1 MATYKEIHG
10 VKVQHRESDP
20 TAVEGDVWYNSTTS
34 LLKTY
39 AAVGSWSSG
48 GNLNTGAPSCA
59 GFGTQTASLKCTGE
73 IPGTGVTVNVEQ
85 YDGSSWTEIAN
96 VNTAG
101 GNIAGAGTVTAGVI
115 FNRSESKQACE
126 EWDGSSWTEVTD
138 TNVATALRS
147 GLGIQTA
154 AIGAG
159 GDSHPSIETKV
170 ESYDGTNWTEVNDL
184 NTGRCHLDGGTGTQT
199 AAILG
204 SGTTTPAQTNYT
216 ANSEEWD
223 GTSWTEGNNVNTAR
237 AHSGTGGIQTNAIMA
252 GGGVSTIHA
261 VVEAFDGTSWTEV
274 ADLSSARYKMGGSGT
289 GSLALVFSGIDPS
302 NSSTGHAA
310 TEEWNMSAS
319 VETIAFD

>member
-10 VKVQHRESDP
+10 IKVQYRDSDP
-20 TAVEGDVWYNSTTS
+20 TAVEGDVWYNASTAK
-34 LLKTY
+34 LKMY

-48 GNLNTGAPSCA
+48 GNLNTGLAGCA
-59 GFGTQTASLKCTGE
+59 GFGIQTASLKCTGE
-73 IPGTGVTVNVEQ
+73 IGPVTVNVEQ

-101 GNIAGAGTVTAGVI
+101 GNITGAGTVTAGVI

-126 EWDGSSWTEVTD
+126 EWDGSSWTEVND
-138 TNVATALRS
+138 TNVATALRA

-159 GDSHPSIETKV
+159 GDSHPSIEDSV
-170 ESYDGTNWTEVNDL
+170 ESYDGTTWTEVGDL
-184 NTGRCHLDGGTGTQT
+184 NTGRCHHNGGTGTQT

-216 ANSEEWD
+216 AVSEEWD
-223 GTSWTEGNNVNTAR
+223 GSSWTEGNDVNTSR

-252 GGGVSTIHA
+252 GGGVSTIYA
-261 VVEAFDGTSWTEV
+261 VVEAYDGTSWSEV
-274 ADLSSARYKMGGSGT
+274 ADLSTGRYKMGGSGT
-289 GSLALVFSGIDPS
+289 GSLALVFAGYDPG
-302 NSSTGHAA
+302 NSITTA